1 VVSGQWPVVSG
12 QWPDNR
18 EAECPTPRSSS
29 LMTDNYLVST
39 EAWRQ
44 EMEKNLRAPNGWL
57 ALAGLSWLHEGANLI
72 GADPA
77 ADVRL
82 PAGTASPNLGRI
94 EVHGSEAVLH
104 VTGDE
109 PIVLL
114 GTPVERIA
122 LVPDVD
128 DSPTYVD
135 HGELRLVLIR
145 RGPRLGIR
153 LWDKRRAE
161 RSTFPGRKWYPID
174 PAWRVTASFAAHDPP
189 LALSVPN
196 VQGEVN
202 QEKAIGKVV
211 FTISGT
217 SCSLEALT
225 EEDGELF
232 LIFADPTNGDTTY
245 PSGRFLYAAAP
256 SDGGVVLDFNRA
268 YSPPCAFTPFATCP
282 LPPMENRLAV
292 RVEAGE
298 MVHTSS
304 AEAGR

>member
-1 VVSGQWPVVSG
+1 
-12 QWPDNR
+12 
-18 EAECPTPRSSS
+18 
-29 LMTDNYLVST
+29 MTDNFLSST
-39 EAWRQ
+39 ETWRQ
-44 EMEKNLRAPNGWL
+44 EMEKILRGPTGWL
-57 ALAGLSWLHEGANLI
+57 ALAGLSWLHEGVNLI
-72 GADPA
+72 GTDPA

-104 VTGDE
+104 VTGND
-109 PIVLL
+109 PTVVR

-122 LVPDVD
+122 LVPDVG
-128 DSPTYVD
+128 DSPTFVD
-135 HGELRLVLIR
+135 LGELRLVLIR
-145 RGPRLGIR
+145 RGPHLGIR
-153 LWDKRRAE
+153 LWDNRRAE
-161 RSTFPGRKWYPID
+161 RSAFPGRRWYPID

-202 QEKAIGKVV
+202 QERAIGKVV

-225 EEDGELF
+225 EEGGELF

-245 PSGRFLYAAAP
+245 PSGRFLYTAEP
-256 SDGGVVLDFNRA
+256 SDGSVVLDFNRA
-268 YSPPCAFTPFATCP
+268 YSPPCAFTPYATCP
-282 LPPMENRLAV
+282 LPPSENRLTV

-298 MVHTSS
+298 MVHHPS
-304 AEAGR
+304 AEARR